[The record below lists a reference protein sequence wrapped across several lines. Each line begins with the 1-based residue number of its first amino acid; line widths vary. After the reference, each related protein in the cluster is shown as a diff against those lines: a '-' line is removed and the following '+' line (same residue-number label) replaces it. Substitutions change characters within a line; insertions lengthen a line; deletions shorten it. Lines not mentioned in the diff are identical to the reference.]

1 MSSSQFQLHGCN
13 LTVRN
18 VLSILSLGV
27 LFTLRDFTLLEPSC
41 WTREHES
48 RLQESRG
55 TGEPFLVSLF
65 FCSMKGHLFDVKIC
79 TLWQLKDTGHAM
91 SILLWPFLFLT
102 YVSSPD
108 LFRLLLISIVPPPP
122 TYKFSFGRSVKGT
135 LLSQSSE

>member
-27 LFTLRDFTLLEPSC
+27 LFPLRDFTLLEPSC

-55 TGEPFLVSLF
+55 TSESFLFSLF
-65 FCSMKGHLFDVKIC
+65 FLLPERTFIRCQNMYTLAVKRHRSCHVHTFMAISFC
-79 TLWQLKDTGHAM
+79 D
-91 SILLWPFLFLT
+91 I

-108 LFRLLLISIVPPPP
+108 LFRLLLISIVPPPINLVLD
-122 TYKFSFGRSVKGT
+122 G
-135 LLSQSSE
+135 L